1 MKRTL
6 ITVLVALSLLA
17 VLFAGAT
24 AQTFYTSLDH
34 VIAKSLITSGDTSVI
49 GNLAVTGVTAMTGN
63 TSVGGTLAVVGD
75 TSLSG
80 LLSIA
85 TVDELTVANGGTI
98 TPTGTFQ
105 RLTAAGA
112 VGAGLGAPTAGAYVM
127 LLNTSANT
135 ITITDTTGAVL
146 AGNAVLGQWDTLTI
160 VGYGNSWHEVARS
173 NN

>member
-1 MKRTL
+1 
-6 ITVLVALSLLA
+6 
-17 VLFAGAT
+17 
-24 AQTFYTSLDH
+24 
-34 VIAKSLITSGDTSVI
+34 
-49 GNLAVTGVTAMTGN
+49 MTGN

-98 TPTGTFQ
+98 TPTGTLQ

-112 VGAGLGAPTAGAYVM
+112 VGAALGAPTAGAYVM

-146 AGNAVLGQWDTLTI
+146 AGNAALGQWDTLTI
-160 VGYGNSWHEVARS
+160 VGYGNSWHEVARA

>member
-1 MKRTL
+1 
-6 ITVLVALSLLA
+6 
-17 VLFAGAT
+17 
-24 AQTFYTSLDH
+24 
-34 VIAKSLITSGDTSVI
+34 
-49 GNLAVTGVTAMTGN
+49 MTGN

-98 TPTGTFQ
+98 TPTGTLQ

-146 AGNAVLGQWDTLTI
+146 AGNAALGQWDTLTI